1 MDTQKKIRQAL
12 KKAEQLEKVIKEVI
26 RDIDDYDM
34 ARLLKKVDAQCMD
47 AQHNLVLVERL
58 LEATRQKKKEGGKTK
73 RKSH

>member
-58 LEATRQKKKEGGKTK
+58 LEATRQKKKEAGKTK

>member
-1 MDTQKKIRQAL
+1 METQKKIRQAL
-12 KKAEQLEKVIKEVI
+12 KKAEQLEKVIKEII

-47 AQHNLVLVERL
+47 AQHNLVLVDRL
-58 LEATRQKKKEGGKTK
+58 SEATRQKKKEAGKPK

>member
-12 KKAEQLEKVIKEVI
+12 KKAEQLEKVIKEII

-47 AQHNLVLVERL
+47 AQHNLVLIERL
-58 LEATRQKKKEGGKTK
+58 LEATRQNKKEGGKAK
-73 RKSH
+73 RKSR

>member
-12 KKAEQLEKVIKEVI
+12 KKAEQLEKVIKEII

-58 LEATRQKKKEGGKTK
+58 LGATSQKKREGAKAKTK
-73 RKSH
+73 SR